1 MRNHVTALWTV
12 VFQLLVAVNG
22 QSLPYN
28 PTTILYPQFST
39 SNKNIAYVFLPSSGD
54 AQRFV
59 SLNISSYLA
68 QDTLQLNTLTSN
80 LPFVANDSVAFT
92 PVIAHNG
99 DISVYTGSCS
109 TSTSS
114 ALWRFTPS
122 NMSAVGNGTWTQEIT
137 TTASDVTAATLPGAD
152 FLSRGFSFSTIV
164 EANVS
169 QTEIYLFGGM
179 CPTNATTS
187 SNWQS
192 AASYSN
198 HMLRLSPDSSTAQTT
213 YTLDGTSSREPP
225 VAEAGFT
232 ITGLSPSYSNATG
245 IETQQQSFVMVGG
258 HTQTAFINM
267 SEIAVWSLPEET
279 WSFVTVDSPSSSS
292 ANTELSI
299 KSTVTSVDSRSGH
312 SAVLSEDGSSIIIY
326 GGWVGDITQA
336 ANPQIAILELGS
348 GYGGTG
354 DWKWSV
360 PASQPTGDGMFGHG
374 AVMLPGNVMMI
385 LGGYNITSSSNLK
398 RATPAGSQI
407 MFYNVTSMEWITT
420 YTNPAYLAFL
430 DQLAANQGSSI
441 SKKKKIGLG
450 LGIGLGLIAVIAAII
465 VCWRYNRRQQKKR
478 ERKREKSV
486 SDLSAGVASFYAN
499 PNQEMTDSG
508 TFPWSNRGWN
518 GRQDSNSAV
527 AGYENLQSGVHGL
540 GGAIP
545 PPPPKVSRKALHSRS
560 ARGAYQATSAFD
572 FNVGAGSSGRANS
585 LGTAGP
591 IHPIYEA
598 DEDEPMYDEEE
609 EVGIALGEPGPS
621 SAPQNSEFNRYS
633 DPFKDPQSANY
644 SSHIR
649 THSLVS
655 EPESPAASREREI
668 QEWVTD
674 WAAADL
680 LLHAQTRSHS
690 HVGRISPTRRAQ
702 IIAATSVSSVSGEE
716 DSGRTE
722 SNLSERT
729 DRSAAVS
736 GISRSGSSSQSQGR
750 SRSNSLRGFISGM
763 NPFASTNTSTV
774 GTSTV
779 MSPVFEGPTPKSY
792 VPPRSAGSSSSK
804 SFNTARTSFPAL
816 QAEGETLLPRPQGD
830 DISSGEASPARS
842 APRDEAPG
850 SPSKSKPSAIA
861 LGRKRGQAG
870 WLGSLRRVFIS
881 DADESSGHA
890 SPEHLGFRSGEN
902 SPTRVDQTGSP
913 PRRAASAGATLWR
926 RKQGRGDWD
935 DSEDIF
941 GSGSGSGGRSNTF
954 TGGDLSSPGFKD
966 VERGVAGDEED
977 WDVERA
983 VQNRVVQV
991 MFTVPKEKL
1000 RVVNHDFDEDGS
1012 VISGN
1017 SLKSK
1022 KGSGKRSLKDLF
1034 IVPPV
1039 RSDSEQAG
1047 APRSPGFERTKEGY
1061 QSINPDPG
1069 EQEEQ
1074 GQDQYY
1080 EPMPSPSPE
1089 PESEG
1094 KDKEKETQVAP
1105 DTASVSDGRSSPSR
1119 KKNTKVLEMVDKMEG
1134 RASPER
1140 S

>member
-1 MRNHVTALWTV
+1 MRNHVRVHWTV
-12 VFQLLVAVNG
+12 VIQLLAAVNG

-28 PTTILYPQFST
+28 PTTILHSQFST
-39 SNKNIAYVFLPSSGD
+39 SNKNIAYAFLPSSGD
-54 AQRFV
+54 TQHFV

-68 QDTLQLNTLTSN
+68 QNTLQLNAITSN
-80 LPFVANDSVAFT
+80 LPFVANDSAAFT
-92 PVIAHNG
+92 PVIAYNG

-114 ALWRFTPS
+114 AVWRFTPS
-122 NMSAVGNGTWTQEIT
+122 NTSTVGNGTWAQETT

-164 EANVS
+164 EANAS

-179 CPTNATTS
+179 CPTNATTT
-187 SNWQS
+187 SNWQA

-198 HMLRLSPDSSTAQTT
+198 HMLRLSPDISTANPT
-213 YTLDGTSSREPP
+213 YTLDVTSSRGPP

-232 ITGLSPSYSNATG
+232 VTGLSPSYSNASG
-245 IETQQQSFVMVGG
+245 VETQQQSFVVVGG

-267 SEIAVWSLPEET
+267 SEIAVWNLPEES
-279 WSFVTVDSPSSSS
+279 WSFVTVDSPSSS
-292 ANTELSI
+292 NTNRKLAI

-336 ANPQIAILELGS
+336 AEPQIAILELGS
-348 GYGGTG
+348 GFGGTG

-360 PASQPTGDGMFGHG
+360 PASQPSGSGMFGHG
-374 AVMLPGNVMMI
+374 AVMLPGNVMMV
-385 LGGYNITSSSNLK
+385 LGGYNITSSGNLK
-398 RATPAGSQI
+398 RAAPAGTQI
-407 MFYNVTSMEWITT
+407 MFYNATSLEWIAN

-430 DQLAANQGSSI
+430 DQIASNEPSS
-441 SKKKKIGLG
+441 SKTKKKIGLG
-450 LGIGLGLIAVIAAII
+450 LGLGLGLAAAIAAII
-465 VCWRYNRRQQKKR
+465 VCCWHSKRRNKKR
-478 ERKREKSV
+478 AVKRETSIR
-486 SDLSAGVASFYAN
+486 DLSSGVASFYAN
-499 PNQEMTDSG
+499 ANQEMSQSG
-508 TFPWSNRGWN
+508 AFPWSNRGWN
-518 GRQDSNSAV
+518 GGQDSNNAV

-540 GGAIP
+540 GGAV
-545 PPPPKVSRKALHSRS
+545 PPPPKLSRKPLHSRA
-560 ARGAYQATSAFD
+560 ARGAYQPTSAFD
-572 FNVGAGSSGRANS
+572 FNASGGPSGRANS

-598 DEDEPMYDEEE
+598 DEDEPPYDEEE
-609 EVGIALGEPGPS
+609 EVGIALGEPAGPS
-621 SAPQNSEFNRYS
+621 SVQQALQVNRYS
-633 DPFKDPQSANY
+633 DPFRDPQPANY
-644 SSHIR
+644 SGHIR
-649 THSLVS
+649 TYSLVS
-655 EPESPAASREREI
+655 EAESSSASREREI

-702 IIAATSVSSVSGEE
+702 IIAATSASSVSGEE

-729 DRSAAVS
+729 DRSVAFS
-736 GISRSGSSSQSQGR
+736 GLSRSGSGSQSQSR

-763 NPFASTNTSTV
+763 NPFASTSPSTV
-774 GTSTV
+774 VTSTV
-779 MSPVFEGPTPKSY
+779 MSPVFDGLGPKSY
-792 VPPRSAGSSSSK
+792 IPPRSAGSNSSK

-816 QAEGETLLPRPQGD
+816 QAEGEALLPRPQGD

-842 APRDEAPG
+842 TQRDEAPG

-861 LGRKRGQAG
+861 LGRKRGQVG
-870 WLGSLRRVFIS
+870 WLGSLRKVFVG
-881 DADESSGHA
+881 DDEESSGRV
-890 SPEHLGFRSGEN
+890 SPEHLAFQSREN

-954 TGGDLSSPGFKD
+954 TGGDLSTPGFRD
-966 VERGVAGDEED
+966 VERGAGDEEE

-1022 KGSGKRSLKDLF
+1022 SGSGRRSLKDLF
-1034 IVPPV
+1034 VAPPV
-1039 RSDSEQAG
+1039 PSESGQLDG
-1047 APRSPGFERTKEGY
+1047 HQPPVLERTKEEY
-1061 QSINPDPG
+1061 ESTHPDAR
-1069 EQEEQ
+1069 EQKEQ
-1074 GQDQYY
+1074 GQDRYSNRT
-1080 EPMPSPSPE
+1080 PSPSPKAD
-1089 PESEG
+1089 SEG
-1094 KDKEKETQVAP
+1094 KRAEKETP
-1105 DTASVSDGRSSPSR
+1105 SETDTESSSDGRSSPSR
-1119 KKNTKVLEMVDKMEG
+1119 KRNTKVLEMVDMMEG
-1134 RASPER
+1134 RVSPER
-1140 S
+1140 L